1 MPALIVFVYRAEP
14 QQNRAFQ
21 QGAGQKSAFRLEYDL
36 FLKSLN
42 PVRRIRDLVQE
53 LRRTREERDQARRR
67 NEQLEK
73 ENQQFQEEIR
83 RLRKELETAQRAT
96 RRQAAP
102 FSRGL
107 PKSHPRTPGRKSGAA
122 HGPHHQRPVPD
133 RVDEEI
139 TVSAPAQ
146 CPACGGPLT
155 VERVE
160 SQYQEEIVRRTWVR
174 RFHIPVCRCAQCN
187 QRVQGRHPLQ
197 TSDALGAAAV
207 QVGPEA
213 VTLGV
218 LMNKSQGL
226 PHADAATIL
235 QQGFGLTMSRGGI
248 CRAIQRVARKA
259 EATWHALRDA
269 ARRSTLAHMDETGWK
284 VEAQL
289 RWLWAVVT
297 EQVTFCE
304 ILPGRGFAEAAA
316 ILGTEYAGWLI
327 HDGWAVYYKFLKAAH
342 QSCAAHLIR
351 RCRDLAAVATPSA
364 ARFPLAVKQLLEEG
378 LGLRDRYLE
387 QKISLRGLWTATGRL
402 EAKLDRLLARTYR
415 EPANRRLAKH
425 LRHERPYL
433 FTFLYCPGLVDATN
447 NLAER
452 VMRMLVV
459 IRKNWGGN
467 RTENGARAQAI
478 LTSVLCTA
486 RQQDKDVFEL
496 LTDLLRSRQPKLLD
510 ILPAEDGAVAE
521 STVVDSVA
529 VRELVVETLPACADI
544 PLLPALMTPP
554 RSPCLFSS
562 A

>member
-1 MPALIVFVYRAEP
+1 M
-14 QQNRAFQ
+14 
-21 QGAGQKSAFRLEYDL
+21 

-42 PVRRIRDLVQE
+42 PLRRIRELAQE
-53 LRRTREERDQARRR
+53 LRRTQEERDQACRR

-73 ENQQFQEEIR
+73 ENQRLQEENQ
-83 RLRKELETAQRAT
+83 RLRKELDAAQRAA

-102 FSRGL
+102 FSRGQPQSQ
-107 PKSHPRTPGRKSGAA
+107 PKTPGRKAGAA
-122 HGPHHQRPVPD
+122 HGPYHQRPVPD

-139 TVSAPAQ
+139 HVTAPAQ
-146 CPACGGPLT
+146 CPDCGGPLT
-155 VERVE
+155 LERVE
-160 SQYQEEIVRRTWVR
+160 TQYQEEILRRTWVR
-174 RFHIPVCRCAQCN
+174 RFHVPICRCGQCDK
-187 QRVQGRHPLQ
+187 RVQGRHPLQ

-218 LMNKSQGL
+218 LMNKSLGL
-226 PHADAATIL
+226 PHADAAAIL
-235 QQGFGLTMSRGGI
+235 KHGYGLTMSRGGI

-269 ARRSTLAHMDETGWK
+269 ARRSVVAHMDETGWK

-316 ILGTEYAGWLI
+316 ILGADYAGWLI
-327 HDGWAVYYKFLKAAH
+327 HDGLQIYYKFLKAAH

-351 RCRDLAAVATPSA
+351 RCRDLAAVAPAAA

-378 LGLRDRYLE
+378 LALRDRYLA
-387 QKISLRGLWTATGRL
+387 QKISLHGLWTATGRL
-402 EAKLDRLLARTYR
+402 EAKLDRLLARNYR
-415 EPANRRLAKH
+415 DPANRRLAKH

-452 VMRMLVV
+452 VMRLLVV

-467 RTENGARAQAI
+467 RTQTGARAQAV
-478 LTSVLCTA
+478 LTSILCTA
-486 RQQDKDVFEL
+486 RQQGKDVFAL
-496 LTDLLRSRQPKLLD
+496 LTDLLRSPQPKLLD
-510 ILPAEDGAVAE
+510 LLPKAAAANETESAAGGRAGPAPSPGPNPVAE
-521 STVVDSVA
+521 TPLSDFADVPV
-529 VRELVVETLPACADI
+529 LPDWR
-544 PLLPALMTPP
+544 PAAG
-554 RSPCLFSS
+554 SESLFSS

>member
-1 MPALIVFVYRAEP
+1 MRELA
-14 QQNRAFQ
+14 
-21 QGAGQKSAFRLEYDL
+21 
-36 FLKSLN
+36 
-42 PVRRIRDLVQE
+42 QE
-53 LRRTREERDQARRR
+53 LRRTREEREQSRRR
-67 NEQLEK
+67 IEQLEREKAGLAQENERLEK
-73 ENQQFQEEIR
+73 EQQRLQEEIK
-83 RLRKELETAQRAT
+83 RLRQELEMAQRAT

-107 PKSHPRTPGRKSGAA
+107 PKGQPKTPGRKSGAA
-122 HGPHHQRPVPD
+122 HGPHHPRPIPQE
-133 RVDEEI
+133 VDEEI

-174 RFHIPVCRCAQCN
+174 RFHVPVCRCEQCD

-218 LMNKSQGL
+218 LMNKSLGL

-269 ARRSTLAHMDETGWK
+269 AQRSALAHMDETGWK

-297 EQVTFCE
+297 GEITFCE
-304 ILPGRGFAEAAA
+304 ILPGRGFAEAAS
-316 ILGTEYAGWLI
+316 ILGAEYAGWLI

-342 QSCAAHLIR
+342 QSCVAHLIR
-351 RCRDLAAVATPSA
+351 RCRDMAAVATPSS
-364 ARFPLAVKQLLEEG
+364 ARFPLAVQQMLEEG
-378 LGLRDRYLE
+378 LALRDRYLE
-387 QKISLRGLWTATGRL
+387 QQISLRGLWTATGRL
-402 EAKLDRLLARTYR
+402 EAKLDRLLARTYSD
-415 EPANRRLAKH
+415 PANRRLAKH

-467 RTENGARAQAI
+467 RTANGARAQAI

-486 RQQDKDVFEL
+486 RQQDQDVFEL
-496 LTDLLRSRQPKLLD
+496 LTDLLRSQQPKLLD
-510 ILPAEDGAVAE
+510 ILPTEAGAVAE
-521 STVVDSVA
+521 STPAESA
-529 VRELVVETLPACADI
+529 AAGELVVETLPACADI
-544 PLLPALMTPP
+544 LLLPALLPP
-554 RSPCLFSS
+554 PGNPCLFSS

>member
-1 MPALIVFVYRAEP
+1 M
-14 QQNRAFQ
+14 
-21 QGAGQKSAFRLEYDL
+21 

-42 PVRRIRDLVQE
+42 PLGRIRELVAE
-53 LRRTREERDQARRR
+53 LGRTRQEREQARQRI
-67 NEQLEK
+67 EQLEREK
-73 ENQQFQEEIR
+73 AGLAQDNQRLEQERQRLQEEIR
-83 RLRKELETAQRAT
+83 KLRKELETAQRAA

-102 FSRGL
+102 FSRGK
-107 PKSHPRTPGRKSGAA
+107 PKTHPKAPGRKSGAA
-122 HGPHHQRPVPD
+122 HGPHHQRPIPD
-133 RVDEEI
+133 HVDEEI
-139 TVSAPAQ
+139 NVSAPEQ

-174 RFHIPVCRCAQCN
+174 RFHVPVCRCAHCD

-218 LMNKSQGL
+218 LMNKSLGL

-235 QQGFGLTMSRGGI
+235 RQGFGLSMSRGGI

-269 ARRSTLAHMDETGWK
+269 ARRSALAHMDETGWK

-289 RWLWAVVT
+289 HWLWAVVT
-297 EQVTFCE
+297 DEITFCE
-304 ILPGRGFAEAAA
+304 ILPGRGFAEAAS
-316 ILGTEYAGWLI
+316 ILGAEYAGWLI
-327 HDGWAVYYKFLKAAH
+327 HDGWVVYYKFLKAAH
-342 QSCAAHLIR
+342 QSCVAHLIR
-351 RCRDLAAVATPSA
+351 RSRDLAETATPSA
-364 ARFPLAVKQLLEEG
+364 ARFPLAVKQLFEEG
-378 LGLRDRYLE
+378 LTLRDRYLA
-387 QKISLRGLWTATGRL
+387 QKISLRGLWPATGRL
-402 EAKLDRLLARTYR
+402 EAQLDRLLARTYR

-467 RTENGARAQAI
+467 RTGKGARAQAV

-496 LTDLLRSRQPKLLD
+496 LTDLLRSRHPKLLD
-510 ILPAEDGAVAE
+510 ILPAEVWRVDEPAPPK
-521 STVVDSVA
+521 STASG
-529 VRELVVETLPACADI
+529 ELVMETLPAFDHI
-544 PLLPALMTPP
+544 PLLPGV
-554 RSPCLFSS
+554 RSASENPSIFSS

>member
-1 MPALIVFVYRAEP
+1 
-14 QQNRAFQ
+14 
-21 QGAGQKSAFRLEYDL
+21 
-36 FLKSLN
+36 
-42 PVRRIRDLVQE
+42 
-53 LRRTREERDQARRR
+53 TREEREQARRR
-67 NEQLEK
+67 IEQLEN
-73 ENQQFQEEIR
+73 ENERLEREHQRLQEEIK
-83 RLRKELETAQRAT
+83 RLRKDLEAAQRAT

-107 PKSHPRTPGRKSGAA
+107 PKSQPKTLGRKSGAA
-122 HGPHHQRPVPD
+122 HGPYHRRPIPD

-139 TVSAPAQ
+139 TVSAPSQ

-174 RFHIPVCRCAQCN
+174 RFHVPVCRCAQCD

-218 LMNKSQGL
+218 LMNKSLGL

-235 QQGFGLTMSRGGI
+235 RQGSGLSMSRGGI

-259 EATWHALRDA
+259 EATWHALRNA
-269 ARRSTLAHMDETGWK
+269 AQRSALAHMDETGWK

-304 ILPGRGFAEAAA
+304 ILPGRGFAEAAG
-316 ILGTEYAGWLI
+316 ILGAEYAGWLI

-342 QSCAAHLIR
+342 QSCVAHLIR
-351 RCRDLAAVATPSA
+351 RCRDMAAVATPAA

-378 LGLRDRYLE
+378 LALRHRYVE
-387 QKISLRGLWTATGRL
+387 QQISLRGLWTAARRL
-402 EAKLDRLLARTYR
+402 EDKLDRLLARTYQD
-415 EPANRRLAKH
+415 PANRRLAKH

-433 FTFLYCPGLVDATN
+433 FTFLYCPGLVDSSN
-447 NLAER
+447 NLAEL
-452 VMRMLVV
+452 VMLLLAV

-467 RTENGARAQAI
+467 RTGNGARAQAV
-478 LTSVLCTA
+478 LTSILLTA
-486 RQQDKDVFEL
+486 RQQDKDVFQL
-496 LTDLLRSRQPKLLD
+496 LTDLLRSPQPKLLD
-510 ILPAEDGAVAE
+510 ILPEAE
-521 STVVDSVA
+521 SITGSDLVDAATGGQAPAGGTGADAPADKSLPGWADVSV
-529 VRELVVETLPACADI
+529 LPDLPPSPETG
-544 PLLPALMTPP
+544 
-554 RSPCLFSS
+554 LFSS

>member
-1 MPALIVFVYRAEP
+1 L
-14 QQNRAFQ
+14 
-21 QGAGQKSAFRLEYDL
+21 L
-36 FLKSLN
+36 LKSLN
-42 PVRRIRDLVQE
+42 PLRRIRELAQE
-53 LRRTREERDQARRR
+53 LRRTQEERDRARRR

-73 ENQQFQEEIR
+73 ENERLQEENR
-83 RLRKELETAQRAT
+83 RLRKELEAAQRAA

-107 PKSHPRTPGRKSGAA
+107 PQSHPKTPGRKPGAA
-122 HGPHHQRPVPD
+122 HGPDHHRPIPVQ
-133 RVDEEI
+133 VDDEI
-139 TVSAPAQ
+139 HVAAPAQ
-146 CPACGGPLT
+146 CPDCGGPLR

-160 SQYQEEIVRRTWVR
+160 TQYQEEILRRTWVR
-174 RFHIPVCRCAQCN
+174 RFHIPICRCERCDK
-187 QRVQGRHPLQ
+187 RVQGRHPLQ

-218 LMNKSQGL
+218 LMNKSLGL
-226 PHADAATIL
+226 AHADAAAIL
-235 QQGFGLTMSRGGI
+235 KHGYGLTLSRGGI

-259 EATWHALRDA
+259 EATWHALREA
-269 ARRSTLAHMDETGWK
+269 ARRSVVAHMDETGWK

-316 ILGTEYAGWLI
+316 ILGADYAGWLI
-327 HDGWAVYYKFLKAAH
+327 HDGLQIYYKFLKAAH

-351 RCRDLAAVATPSA
+351 RCRDLAAVAPAAA

-378 LGLRDRYLE
+378 LALRDRYLE
-387 QKISLRGLWTATGRL
+387 QRISLHGLWTATGRL
-402 EAKLDRLLARTYR
+402 EAKLDRLLDRSYR
-415 EPANRRLAKH
+415 DPANRRLAKH

-452 VMRMLVV
+452 VMRLLVV

-467 RTENGARAQAI
+467 RTENGARAQAV
-478 LTSVLCTA
+478 LTSILCTA
-486 RQQDKDVFEL
+486 RQQDHDLFAL
-496 LTDLLRSRQPKLLD
+496 LTDLLRSPQPKLLD
-510 ILPAEDGAVAE
+510 LLPQAATGSEAESAAGGPAGQAPPAGRNPVTETPLPDFADVPVLPEWLPAAGTE
-521 STVVDSVA
+521 S
-529 VRELVVETLPACADI
+529 I
-544 PLLPALMTPP
+544 
-554 RSPCLFSS
+554 FSS

>member
-1 MPALIVFVYRAEP
+1 M
-14 QQNRAFQ
+14 
-21 QGAGQKSAFRLEYDL
+21 

-42 PVRRIRDLVQE
+42 PVRRIRELAQE
-53 LRRTREERDQARRR
+53 LRRTREEREQARRR
-67 NEQLEK
+67 IEQLEREK
-73 ENQQFQEEIR
+73 AGLAQDNERLENERQRLEEEIK
-83 RLRKELETAQRAT
+83 RLRKDLDAAQRAT

-107 PKSHPRTPGRKSGAA
+107 PKSSPKTPGRKSGAA
-122 HGPHHQRPVPD
+122 HGRHHRRPIPD
-133 RVDEEI
+133 HVDEEI

-155 VERVE
+155 IERVE

-174 RFHIPVCRCAQCN
+174 RFRVPVCRCAQCDR
-187 QRVQGRHPLQ
+187 RVQGRHPLQ
-197 TSDALGAAAV
+197 TSNALGAAAV

-226 PHADAATIL
+226 PHADAAAIL
-235 QQGFGLTMSRGGI
+235 QQGFGLTMSRSGI

-269 ARRSTLAHMDETGWK
+269 ARRSALAHMDETGWK

-316 ILGTEYAGWLI
+316 ILGAEYAGWLI

-351 RCRDLAAVATPSA
+351 RCRDMAAVATPAA

-378 LGLRDRYLE
+378 LALRDRYLE
-387 QKISLRGLWTATGRL
+387 QKISLRGLWSATGRL
-402 EAKLDRLLARTYR
+402 EAKLDRLLARTYQ

-467 RTENGARAQAI
+467 RTGNGARAQAI

-521 STVVDSVA
+521 STAADSVA
-529 VRELVVETLPACADI
+529 ARGLVVETLPAGADI
-544 PLLPALMTPP
+544 PLLPALLPP
-554 RSPCLFSS
+554 PGNPCLFSS

>member
-1 MPALIVFVYRAEP
+1 
-14 QQNRAFQ
+14 
-21 QGAGQKSAFRLEYDL
+21 L

-42 PVRRIRDLVQE
+42 PLRRIRELTQE
-53 LRRTREERDQARRR
+53 LRRTQEERDQARRQS
-67 NEQLEK
+67 EQLEK
-73 ENQQFQEEIR
+73 ENQQFQEEIK
-83 RLRKELETAQRAT
+83 RLRKELEAAQRAS

-102 FSRGL
+102 FSRGK
-107 PKSHPRTPGRKSGAA
+107 PKSHPKCPGRKSGAA
-122 HGPHHQRPVPD
+122 HGQHHRRPIPD

-139 TVSAPAQ
+139 TVSAPAE

-174 RFHIPVCRCAQCN
+174 LFHVPVCRCVQCE

-226 PHADAATIL
+226 PHADAAAIL
-235 QQGFGLTMSRGGI
+235 QQGFGLTMSRSGI

-259 EATWHALRDA
+259 EATWHALRGA
-269 ARRSTLAHMDETGWK
+269 ARRSALAHMDETGWK

-342 QSCAAHLIR
+342 QSCVAHLIR
-351 RCRDLAAVATPSA
+351 RCRDLAEVATPSA

-378 LGLRDRYLE
+378 LALRDRYVE
-387 QKISLRGLWTATGRL
+387 QQISLRGLWTATGRL

-486 RQQDKDVFEL
+486 RQQDRDVFEL

-510 ILPAEDGAVAE
+510 ILPAETRSVGESTLTESAVAE
-521 STVVDSVA
+521 EPA
-529 VRELVVETLPACADI
+529 METLPVSADI
-544 PLLPALMTPP
+544 PPLPALLPP
-554 RSPCLFSS
+554 PGNPSLFSS

>member
-1 MPALIVFVYRAEP
+1 M
-14 QQNRAFQ
+14 
-21 QGAGQKSAFRLEYDL
+21 

-42 PVRRIRDLVQE
+42 PLRRIRELAQE
-53 LRRTREERDQARRR
+53 LRRTREEGNRARQRIK
-67 NEQLEK
+67 QLEQ
-73 ENQQFQEEIR
+73 ENQRLEEENK
-83 RLRKELETAQRAT
+83 RLRNELETAQRAA

-102 FSRGL
+102 FSRGQS
-107 PKSHPRTPGRKSGAA
+107 KRHPRPPGRKPGAA
-122 HGPHHQRPVPD
+122 HGQHHRRPIPD
-133 RVDEEI
+133 HVDEEI
-139 TVSAPAQ
+139 IVSAPSQ

-174 RFHIPVCRCAQCN
+174 RFQVPVCRCAQCE

-218 LMNKSQGL
+218 LMNKSLGL

-269 ARRSTLAHMDETGWK
+269 ARRSELAHMDETGWK

-289 RWLWAVVT
+289 RWLWTVVT
-297 EQVTFCE
+297 DEITFCE
-304 ILPGRGFAEAAA
+304 ILPGRGFAEAAS
-316 ILGTEYAGWLI
+316 ILGAEYAGWLI
-327 HDGWAVYYKFLKAAH
+327 HDGWVVYYKFLKAAH

-351 RCRDLAAVATPSA
+351 RCRDLAAVATPAS

-378 LGLRDRYLE
+378 LALRDRYLE

-467 RTENGARAQAI
+467 RTEKGARAQAV

-510 ILPAEDGAVAE
+510 ILAAEDLRAAE
-521 STVVDSVA
+521 PALADSA
-529 VRELVVETLPACADI
+529 ATGELGMETIPALDQI
-544 PLLPALMTPP
+544 PLLPGALSVSENP
-554 RSPCLFSS
+554 SIFSS

>member
-1 MPALIVFVYRAEP
+1 
-14 QQNRAFQ
+14 
-21 QGAGQKSAFRLEYDL
+21 L
-36 FLKSLN
+36 FLKSFN
-42 PVRRIRDLVQE
+42 PVHRIRELAQE
-53 LRRTREERDQARRR
+53 LRNTREERDHACRR
-67 NEQLEK
+67 NEQLER
-73 ENQQFQEEIR
+73 ENERLEEERRRLREEIQ
-83 RLRKELETAQRAT
+83 RLRKELETAQRAA

-102 FSRGL
+102 FSRGK
-107 PKSHPRTPGRKSGAA
+107 PKTRPKRPGRKSGAA

-133 RVDEEI
+133 HVDEEI
-139 TVSAPAQ
+139 NVSAPEQ

-174 RFHIPVCRCAQCN
+174 HFRVPVCRCAQCDR
-187 QRVQGRHPLQ
+187 RVQGRHPLQ

-218 LMNKSQGL
+218 LMNKSLGL

-269 ARRSTLAHMDETGWK
+269 ARRSALAHMDETGWK
-284 VEAQL
+284 VDAQL

-316 ILGTEYAGWLI
+316 ILGAEYAGWLI

-467 RTENGARAQAI
+467 RTGNGARAQAI

-529 VRELVVETLPACADI
+529 ARGLVVETLPACADI
-544 PLLPALMTPP
+544 PLLPALLPP
-554 RSPCLFSS
+554 PGNPCLFSS